1 MAQRVVQISTSILY
15 LLVFAMPILGLAT
28 YGGVDLQFTAADIA
42 AIRFTVL
49 QAILSAA
56 LSVALAISASRA
68 LARQNF
74 KGREVLI
81 SILSAPFILPVIVAI
96 SGLLFIFGREG
107 VFNQFLGSLG
117 QETVSIYGLSGILLV
132 HVFFNLPLAI
142 RILLFG
148 WGAIPIEHHRVARG
162 LKLNAWARFKIIEL
176 PMLVSRAPA
185 ATAIIFVICLSSFAV
200 ALLLGG
206 GPRATT
212 VELAIYQAFR
222 FDFDIAKAGQL
233 ALVQTC
239 FAAVAIIISF
249 AVMKRLDVGIGYLPT
264 EPMGHSRTVRMVD
277 LGMILMVTIFMLA
290 PILAVIYRGLPHLTE
305 LPTSVWSAAAT
316 SVFIALPSAVLCI
329 LISVFMAHRLGESIS
344 ILALS
349 ISPLV
354 LGVGLFVIFRPY
366 INPFDVTLLIVVL
379 LNAVLAVPFTLR
391 LILPEIQKCQSDF
404 GRLSRTMRMSAW
416 GMWAWVILPRLFR
429 PLGFSFGLALA
440 LSLGDLG
447 VIVLLGSP
455 EKATLPY
462 QIMQLRTGYR
472 LDSAA
477 GASMLLLMM
486 CLFAIVTF
494 DGLGRR
500 YAKH

>member
-1 MAQRVVQISTSILY
+1 M
-15 LLVFAMPILGLAT
+15 
-28 YGGVDLQFTAADIA
+28 
-42 AIRFTVL
+42 
-49 QAILSAA
+49 
-56 LSVALAISASRA
+56 
-68 LARQNF
+68 
-74 KGREVLI
+74 
-81 SILSAPFILPVIVAI
+81 
-96 SGLLFIFGREG
+96 
-107 VFNQFLGSLG
+107 
-117 QETVSIYGLSGILLV
+117 

-162 LKLNAWARFKIIEL
+162 LKLNAWTRFKIIEL
-176 PMLVSRAPA
+176 PMLVSRVPA

-277 LGMILMVTIFMLA
+277 LGMILMVAIFMLA

-316 SVFIALPSAVLCI
+316 SVLIALPSAVLCI

-391 LILPEIQKCQSDF
+391 LILPEIQKIQSDF
-404 GRLSRTMRMSAW
+404 GRLSRTM
-416 GMWAWVILPRLFR
+416 LL
-429 PLGFSFGLALA
+429 
-440 LSLGDLG
+440 DLG
-447 VIVLLGSP
+447 VTPSFIVLHTTYCFSSLFMLRVMKYYS
-455 EKATLPY
+455 EFIHKNKVLQTTLC
-462 QIMQLRTGYR
+462 
-472 LDSAA
+472 
-477 GASMLLLMM
+477 ASQ
-486 CLFAIVTF
+486 F
-494 DGLGRR
+494 
-500 YAKH
+500 

>member
-15 LLVFAMPILGLAT
+15 LLVFAMPILGLAI
-28 YGGVDLQFTAADIA
+28 YGGVDLQFTASDIA

-49 QAILSAA
+49 QAILSAV
-56 LSVALAISASRA
+56 LSVALAIPASRA

-96 SGLLFIFGREG
+96 SGVLFIFGREG
-107 VFNQFLGSLG
+107 FFNQFLGSLG

-162 LKLNAWARFKIIEL
+162 LNLNAWARFKIIEL
-176 PMLVSRAPA
+176 PMLVSRVPA

-233 ALVQTC
+233 ALVQTG
-239 FAAVAIIISF
+239 FAAVAIIISL

-264 EPMGHSRTVRMVD
+264 EPMGHSRTMRMAD
-277 LGMILMVTIFMLA
+277 LGVILMVSIFMLA

-305 LPTSVWSAAAT
+305 LPTSVWIAAAT

-354 LGVGLFVIFRPY
+354 LGVGLFVIIRPY

-391 LILPEIQKCQSDF
+391 LILPEIQKSQSDF
-404 GRLSRTMRMSAW
+404 GRLSRTMRMSVW

-455 EKATLPY
+455 ENATLPY

-472 LDSAA
+472 LDAAA
-477 GASMLLLMM
+477 GASVLLLVM

>member
-15 LLVFAMPILGLAT
+15 LLVFAMPILGLAI
-28 YGGVDLQFTAADIA
+28 YGGVDLQFTASDIA

-49 QAILSAA
+49 QAILSAV
-56 LSVALAISASRA
+56 LSVALAIPASRA

-74 KGREVLI
+74 KGRELLI

-96 SGLLFIFGREG
+96 SGVLFIFGREG
-107 VFNQFLGSLG
+107 FFNQFLGSLG

-162 LKLNAWARFKIIEL
+162 LNLNAWARFKIIEL
-176 PMLVSRAPA
+176 PMLVSRVPA

-233 ALVQTC
+233 ALVQTG
-239 FAAVAIIISF
+239 FAAVAIIISL

-264 EPMGHSRTVRMVD
+264 EPMGHSRTMRLVD
-277 LGMILMVTIFMLA
+277 LGIILMVSIFMLA

-305 LPTSVWSAAAT
+305 LPTSVWSAAAM
-316 SVFIALPSAVLCI
+316 SIFIALPSAVLCI

-354 LGVGLFVIFRPY
+354 LGVGLFVIIRPY

-391 LILPEIQKCQSDF
+391 LILPEIQKAQSDF
-404 GRLSRTMRMSAW
+404 GRLSRTMCMSVW

-455 EKATLPY
+455 ENATLPY

-472 LDSAA
+472 LDAAA
-477 GASMLLLMM
+477 GASVLLLVM

>member
-15 LLVFAMPILGLAT
+15 LLVFAMPILGLAI
-28 YGGVDLQFTAADIA
+28 YGGVDLQFTASDIA

-49 QAILSAA
+49 QAILSAV
-56 LSVALAISASRA
+56 LSVAVAIPASRA

-96 SGLLFIFGREG
+96 SGVLFIFGREG
-107 VFNQFLGSLG
+107 LFNQFLASLG

-162 LKLNAWARFKIIEL
+162 LNLNAWARFKIIEL
-176 PMLVSRAPA
+176 PMLVSRVPA

-200 ALLLGG
+200 ALLLGS

-233 ALVQTC
+233 ALVQTG
-239 FAAVAIIISF
+239 FAAVAIIISL

-264 EPMGHSRTVRMVD
+264 EPMGHSRTMRMAD
-277 LGMILMVTIFMLA
+277 LGVILMVSIFMLA

-305 LPTSVWSAAAT
+305 LPTSVWIAAAT

-354 LGVGLFVIFRPY
+354 LGVGLFVIIRPY

-391 LILPEIQKCQSDF
+391 LILPEIQKSQSDF
-404 GRLSRTMRMSAW
+404 GRLSRTMRMSVW

-455 EKATLPY
+455 ENATLPY

-472 LDSAA
+472 LDAAA
-477 GASMLLLMM
+477 GASVLLLVM

>member
-96 SGLLFIFGREG
+96 SGVLFIFGREG

-162 LKLNAWARFKIIEL
+162 LKLNAWTRFKIIEL
-176 PMLVSRAPA
+176 PMLVSRVPA

-277 LGMILMVTIFMLA
+277 LGMILMVAIFMLA
-290 PILAVIYRGLPHLTE
+290 PILAV
-305 LPTSVWSAAAT
+305 
-316 SVFIALPSAVLCI
+316 
-329 LISVFMAHRLGESIS
+329 
-344 ILALS
+344 
-349 ISPLV
+349 
-354 LGVGLFVIFRPY
+354 Y

-391 LILPEIQKCQSDF
+391 LILPEIQKSQSDF

>member
-15 LLVFAMPILGLAT
+15 LLVFAMPILGLAI
-28 YGGVDLQFTAADIA
+28 YGGVDLQFTASDIA

-49 QAILSAA
+49 QAILSAVF
-56 LSVALAISASRA
+56 SVALAIPASRA

-96 SGLLFIFGREG
+96 SGVLFIFGREG
-107 VFNQFLGSLG
+107 FLNQFLGSFG

-162 LKLNAWARFKIIEL
+162 LNLNAWARFIIIEL
-176 PMLVSRAPA
+176 PMLVSRVPA

-222 FDFDIAKAGQL
+222 FDFDVAKAGQL
-233 ALVQTC
+233 ALVQTG
-239 FAAVAIIISF
+239 FAAVSIIISL
-249 AVMKRLDVGIGYLPT
+249 AVMKGLDVGIGYLPT
-264 EPMGHSRTVRMVD
+264 EPIGHSRTVRIVD
-277 LGMILMVTIFMLA
+277 LCMILMVSIFMLA

-305 LPTSVWSAAAT
+305 LPTPVWSAAAT
-316 SVFIALPSAVLCI
+316 SIFIALPSAVLCI

-354 LGVGLFVIFRPY
+354 LGVGLFVIIRPY
-366 INPFDVTLLIVVL
+366 INPFDVTLLTVVL

-391 LILPEIQKCQSDF
+391 LILPEIQKAQSDF
-404 GRLSRTMRMSAW
+404 GRLSRTMRMSVW

-455 EKATLPY
+455 ENATLPY

-472 LDSAA
+472 LDAAA
-477 GASMLLLMM
+477 GASVLLLVM

>member
-1 MAQRVVQISTSILY
+1 MAQRVVKIITSILY
-15 LLVFAMPILGLAT
+15 LLVFAMPILGLAV
-28 YGGVDLQFTAADIA
+28 YGGVDLNFTASDIA

-49 QAILSAA
+49 QAILSAVS
-56 LSVALAISASRA
+56 SVAVAIPTSRA

-74 KGREVLI
+74 MGREVLI
-81 SILSAPFILPVIVAI
+81 SILSAPFILPVIIAI
-96 SGLLFIFGREG
+96 SGVLFIFGREG
-107 VFNQFLGSLG
+107 MINQLLGSLG
-117 QETVSIYGLSGILLV
+117 QESVSVYGLSGILLV

-162 LKLNAWARFKIIEL
+162 LNLNAWARFKIVEL
-176 PMLVSRAPA
+176 PMLLFRVPS

-233 ALVQTC
+233 ALVQTG
-239 FAAVAIIISF
+239 FATVAIIISL

-264 EPMGHSRTVRMVD
+264 EPMVDSRTMRVID
-277 LGMILMVTIFMLA
+277 LGMIMMVSIFMLA
-290 PILAVIYRGLPHLTE
+290 PILAVIYRGLPHLIA
-305 LPTSVWSAAAT
+305 LPTSVWNAAAT
-316 SVFIALPSAVLCI
+316 SVFIAMPSAVFCI
-329 LISVFMAHRLGESIS
+329 FIALFLAHRLGESIS

-354 LGVGLFVIFRPY
+354 LGVGLFVIIRPY

-391 LILPEIQKCQSDF
+391 LILPEIEKTRSDF
-404 GRLSRTMRMSAW
+404 GYLSRTMRMTAW
-416 GMWAWVILPRLFR
+416 GMWVWVILPRLFR
-429 PLGFSFGLALA
+429 QLGFSFGLTLA

-447 VIVLLGSP
+447 VIVLFGSP
-455 EKATLPY
+455 ENATLPY
-462 QIMQLRTGYR
+462 LIMQLRTGYR
-472 LDSAA
+472 LDTAA
-477 GASMLLLMM
+477 GASVLLLIM
-486 CLFAIVTF
+486 CLISIVIF

-500 YAKH
+500 YAKY

>member
-1 MAQRVVQISTSILY
+1 MAQRVVQIITSILY
-15 LLVFAMPILGLAT
+15 LLVFAMPILGLAI
-28 YGGVDLQFTAADIA
+28 YGGVDAHFTASDIA
-42 AIRFTVL
+42 AIRFTIM
-49 QAILSAA
+49 QAILSAV
-56 LSVALAISASRA
+56 LSVVVAIPVSRA

-74 KGREVLI
+74 KGRELLI
-81 SILSAPFILPVIVAI
+81 SVLSAPFILPVIVAI
-96 SGLLFIFGREG
+96 SGVLFIFGREG
-107 VFNQFLGSLG
+107 IVNQFLVAIGQGS
-117 QETVSIYGLSGILLV
+117 VSIYGLAGILLV

-148 WGAIPIEHHRVARG
+148 WGSVPIEHHRIARG
-162 LKLNAWARFKIIEL
+162 LNLNAWARFKIIEL
-176 PMLVSRAPA
+176 PMLLSRVPA

-233 ALVQTC
+233 ALVQTG
-239 FAAVAIIISF
+239 FAAIAVLISLL
-249 AVMKRLDVGIGYLPT
+249 VMKQLNVGIGYLPT
-264 EPMGHSRTVRMVD
+264 ECTGYTGRVRAYDICIITMTSLLM
-277 LGMILMVTIFMLA
+277 LG
-290 PILAVIYRGLPHLTE
+290 PIVAVLVRGLPHLSD
-305 LPTSVWSAAAT
+305 LPASVYNAAMTSIV
-316 SVFIALPSAVLCI
+316 IAVSSAVLCI
-329 LISVFMAHRLGESIS
+329 LISLFMTHRFGESIS

-354 LGVGLFVIFRPY
+354 LGVGLFVIIRPY
-366 INPFDVTLLIVVL
+366 INPFDVSLLILVL
-379 LNAVLAVPFTLR
+379 LNAVLAVPFVLR
-391 LILPEIQKCQSDF
+391 LILPEIEKTKADF
-404 GRLSRTMRMSAW
+404 GQLSRSIRMTVWA
-416 GMWAWVILPRLFR
+416 MWVWVILPRLIR

-455 EKATLPY
+455 EQATLPY

-472 LDSAA
+472 LDAAA
-477 GASMLLLMM
+477 GASVLLLIM
-486 CLFAIVTF
+486 CLLSIVIF

-500 YAKH
+500 YAKN